1 MCEREVSLKEDT
13 LIKLNY
19 WKERNPNVILVTSD
33 TSHRT
38 QWNHS
43 ALTTTAT
50 NQNLLQRTNLNTK
63 FIYFRKKK
71 KKKSRLT
78 SFRCHKQQAATD
90 PTKAYFLGTESC
102 IPTCY
107 LSSPGFKVR
116 AVKGHSHTPESHG
129 MAGISMALRV
139 PLAQLLSSR
148 ATQSRVHRATAR

>member
-13 LIKLNY
+13 LLKLNS

-33 TSHRT
+33 NSHRT

-71 KKKSRLT
+71 KRVGLHHSDAIN
-78 SFRCHKQQAATD
+78 SKQQQTQQR
-90 PTKAYFLGTESC
+90 L
-102 IPTCY
+102 
-107 LSSPGFKVR
+107 
-116 AVKGHSHTPESHG
+116 
-129 MAGISMALRV
+129 IS
-139 PLAQLLSSR
+139 
-148 ATQSRVHRATAR
+148 

>member
-13 LIKLNY
+13 LLKLNY

-33 TSHRT
+33 P
-38 QWNHS
+38 
-43 ALTTTAT
+43 AT
-50 NQNLLQRTNLNTK
+50 GLNGITLRSPLLQQIKTCCREQIWTPSL
-63 FIYFRKKK
+63 FILEKK

>member
-13 LIKLNY
+13 LLKLNY

-71 KKKSRLT
+71 KKRVGLHHSDAIN
-78 SFRCHKQQAATD
+78 SKQQQTQQR
-90 PTKAYFLGTESC
+90 L
-102 IPTCY
+102 
-107 LSSPGFKVR
+107 
-116 AVKGHSHTPESHG
+116 
-129 MAGISMALRV
+129 IS
-139 PLAQLLSSR
+139 
-148 ATQSRVHRATAR
+148 